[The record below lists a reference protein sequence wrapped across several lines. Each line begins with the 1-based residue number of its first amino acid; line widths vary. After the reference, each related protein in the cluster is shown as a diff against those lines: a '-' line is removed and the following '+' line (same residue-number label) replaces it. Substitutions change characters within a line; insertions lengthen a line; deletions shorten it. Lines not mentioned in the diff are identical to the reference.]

1 MSEKLEKE
9 TFILELSYEELIQ
22 VMSLLDT
29 IKFLN
34 IFNILYKENEDV
46 YNSIRNKLSISQ
58 EEVFYK
64 VRSGKKWLACC
75 VCY

>member
-64 VRSGKKWLACC
+64 VRSGKK
-75 VCY
+75 

>member
-29 IKFLN
+29 IKNLN
-34 IFNILYKENEDV
+34 IFNNLYKENENV
-46 YNSIRNKLSISQ
+46 YNSIRNKLGISQ

-64 VRSGKKWLACC
+64 VRSNKK
-75 VCY
+75 

>member
-1 MSEKLEKE
+1 MSEKLNNE
-9 TFILELSYEELIQ
+9 TFIIELSYEELIQ

-29 IKFLN
+29 IKNLN
-34 IFNILYKENEDV
+34 IFNNLYKENENV

-64 VRSGKKWLACC
+64 VRSNKK
-75 VCY
+75 